1 MKKTILIVEDEKSL
15 QRILF
20 KKLQQ
25 VENWEILQAFNG
37 QQALD
42 LIKEQQVDLILLDI
56 VMPVMDGLTLL
67 QELKD
72 LGELGNKK
80 VIVLTNSASFEQV
93 FRDNGVKYL
102 VKSNHTLDD
111 LVKRIS
117 NEMEEVPNK

>member
-25 VENWEILQAFNG
+25 VENWDILQAFNG
-37 QQALD
+37 QEALD
-42 LIKEQQVDLILLDI
+42 LIKRRKVDLVLLDI

-67 QELKD
+67 QELKQLD
-72 LGELGNKK
+72 ELSNKK

-93 FRDNGVKYL
+93 FQENGVKYL

-111 LVKRIS
+111 LITRIS
-117 NEMEEVPNK
+117 EEMEEIAEK

>member
-37 QQALD
+37 QEALD
-42 LIKEQQVDLILLDI
+42 LIKKQKVDLVLLDI

-67 QELKD
+67 QELKQLD
-72 LGELGNKK
+72 ELSNKK

-93 FRDNGVKYL
+93 FQENGVKYL

-111 LVKRIS
+111 LISRIS
-117 NEMEEVPNK
+117 EEMEDIAEK